1 MKGIITICLSLMICC
16 WASNGLAIEK
26 ADRISGREIIASLT
40 ELKIEMRAMEKRF
53 DQRFLDMDKRLEAMD
68 KRLDGMDKRL
78 DGMDKRLDGMDK
90 RLDMLQT
97 ILLWGLG
104 LMATGIF
111 TLISFVLWD
120 RRTALAPAVHKTKEL
135 EEELEKEIK
144 KRKNLEEREERLER
158 AIKEYAQKQPE
169 LLNALQAAKLL

>member
-1 MKGIITICLSLMICC
+1 
-16 WASNGLAIEK
+16 
-26 ADRISGREIIASLT
+26 
-40 ELKIEMRAMEKRF
+40 
-53 DQRFLDMDKRLEAMD
+53 
-68 KRLDGMDKRL
+68 MDKRL

>member
-53 DQRFLDMDKRLEAMD
+53 DQRFLDMDKRLEA
-68 KRLDGMDKRL
+68 MDKRL

>member
-26 ADRISGREIIASLT
+26 ADRISDREIIASLT

-53 DQRFLDMDKRLEAMD
+53 DQRFLDIDKRLEA
-68 KRLDGMDKRL
+68 
-78 DGMDKRLDGMDK
+78 MDKRLDGMDK

-144 KRKNLEEREERLER
+144 KRKNLEERGERLER

>member
-53 DQRFLDMDKRLEAMD
+53 DQRFLDMDKRLEA
-68 KRLDGMDKRL
+68 
-78 DGMDKRLDGMDK
+78 MDKRLDGMDK

>member
-26 ADRISGREIIASLT
+26 ADRISDREIIASLT

-53 DQRFLDMDKRLEAMD
+53 DQRFLDMDKRLEA
-68 KRLDGMDKRL
+68 MDKRL

-144 KRKNLEEREERLER
+144 KRKKLEERGERLEM

>member
-53 DQRFLDMDKRLEAMD
+53 DQRFLDMDKRLEA
-68 KRLDGMDKRL
+68 
-78 DGMDKRLDGMDK
+78 MDKRLDGMDK

-158 AIKEYAQKQPE
+158 AIKEYAQKTT
-169 LLNALQAAKLL
+169 

>member
-26 ADRISGREIIASLT
+26 ADRISDREIIASLT

-53 DQRFLDMDKRLEAMD
+53 DQRFLDIDKRLEA
-68 KRLDGMDKRL
+68 
-78 DGMDKRLDGMDK
+78 MDKRLDGMDK

-144 KRKNLEEREERLER
+144 KRKKLEERGERLEM